1 MNVLK
6 SIGRGWN
13 SISLIKRII
22 VGLVIGAV
30 LGVLGQYCDVL
41 AGNEVIE
48 MFGTLFVAALKG
60 VAPILVFF
68 LVISALTNAKGTGAM
83 KTVVVLYLVATF
95 VAAFVAVLMSW
106 LFPVELTLAAA
117 KEQSAPSD
125 IGSVFSS
132 LILSIASNPVDALT
146 NANYLGILTWAILLG
161 IALRHAK
168 DSVKDVFVAI
178 SDAVSQIVRWII
190 SLAPFGIMG
199 LVYTSVSE
207 NGLEIFTEYGQL
219 LVVLL
224 GSMFV
229 VAFVTNPIIA
239 FICFKKNPYPLVW
252 RCIKDSGVTAFFTRS
267 SAANIPVNME
277 LCKKLGL
284 NKDIYSVSIPLGAT
298 INMGGAAVTISLM
311 AMMAAHT
318 MNIEVGFGTAV
329 ILGALSAVSACGAS
343 GVAGGSLLL
352 IPLACSLF
360 GISNDVAMQVV
371 GIGFIIG
378 VVQDSVETAINSSTD
393 VLFAASAE
401 YMMWTKEG
409 RDYRPGADMIGD
421 E

>member
-22 VGLVIGAV
+22 VGLIIGAV

-132 LILSIASNPVDALT
+132 LMLSIASNPVDALT

>member
-1 MNVLK
+1 MSMETLK
-6 SIGRGWN
+6 SIGRTWN

-22 VGLVIGAV
+22 IGLVIGAV
-30 LGVLGQYCDVL
+30 LGVVWPGNDV
-41 AGNEVIE
+41 VE
-48 MFGTLFVAALKG
+48 MLGTLFVSALKG

-68 LVISALTNAKGTGAM
+68 LVIAALANARGTGAM
-83 KTVVVLYLVATF
+83 KTVVVLYLIATF
-95 VAAFVAVLMSW
+95 VAAFVAVLMSS
-106 LFPVELTLAAA
+106 LFPVDLTLAAA

-125 IGSVFSS
+125 IGSVLST
-132 LILSIASNPVDALT
+132 LVLSIASNPVDALT

-168 DSVKDVFVAI
+168 EGVKDVFVAI
-178 SDAVSQIVRWII
+178 SDAVSQVVRWII
-190 SLAPFGIMG
+190 SLAPFGILG
-199 LVYTSVSE
+199 LVYTSVGE
-207 NGLEIFTEYGQL
+207 NGLEIFTEYGML

-224 GSMFV
+224 ASMAA

-239 FICFKKNPYPLVW
+239 FACFRKNPYPLVW
-252 RCIKDSGVTAFFTRS
+252 RCIKDSGITAFFTRS

-298 INMGGAAVTISLM
+298 INMGGAAVTISTM

-318 MNIEVGFGTAV
+318 MGVQVDFGTAV

-371 GIGFIIG
+371 GIGFVIG
-378 VVQDSVETAINSSTD
+378 VIQDSVETAINSSTD
-393 VLFAASAE
+393 VMFAASAE
-401 YMMWTKEG
+401 YRLWKKEG
-409 RDYRPGADMIGD
+409 RDFKPGHDVEVAQ
-421 E
+421 